1 MALRVV
7 ALDDYQG
14 LVAEYRLDGQPAG
27 AQWTAIRGH
36 LDGDELVA
44 ALRGAE
50 VVVAMR
56 ERTWFDRVLFARL
69 PELKL
74 LVTTGRANAAID
86 LGAAAEHGVTVS
98 ATGGPPS
105 ANTAELTWALILS
118 LARHLP
124 AETAAV
130 RGGGWQ
136 HTVGMDLMGATLGL
150 AGLGRIGSQ
159 MARIGQAFEMDVIAW
174 SQHLDP
180 AAAAAKGVRAVSQ
193 ADLFAVADVVSIH
206 LVLSDRTRGLVAERE
221 LRSMK
226 PTAYLVNTSRGPIIE
241 QAALLRALHEGWIA
255 GAGLDVFD
263 TEPLPPNDPL
273 LNASTALLTPH
284 LGYVTARTMQTWY
297 ADAVDD
303 IAAWQRGEPI
313 RVLTAG

>member
-14 LVAEYRLDGQPAG
+14 LVAEYQLDGQPAG
-27 AQWTAIRGH
+27 AQWTAVREH
-36 LDGDELVA
+36 LTGDDLLA
-44 ALRGAE
+44 ALRGAD

-56 ERTWFDRVLFARL
+56 ERTRFDRALLGRL
-69 PELKL
+69 PDLKL

-86 LGAAAEHGVTVS
+86 LDAAAEHGVTVS
-98 ATGGPPS
+98 GTGGPRS

-118 LARHLP
+118 LVRHLP

-130 RGGGWQ
+130 RRGGWQ

-159 MARIGQAFEMDVIAW
+159 MARIGQAFEMNVIAW

-193 ADLFAVADVVSIH
+193 ADLFAEADVVSIH
-206 LVLSDRTRGLVAERE
+206 LVLSDRTRGLVTERE

-226 PTAYLVNTSRGPIIE
+226 RTGYLVNTSRGPIIE
-241 QAALLRALHEGWIA
+241 RRALLRALQRRLDRRGWP
-255 GAGLDVFD
+255 GRLRHR
-263 TEPLPPNDPL
+263 
-273 LNASTALLTPH
+273 TAP
-284 LGYVTARTMQTWY
+284 AKRSF
-297 ADAVDD
+297 A
-303 IAAWQRGEPI
+303 
-313 RVLTAG
+313 

>member
-27 AQWTAIRGH
+27 AQWTAIREH
-36 LDGDELVA
+36 LTGDDLVA
-44 ALRGAE
+44 ALNGAD

-56 ERTWFDRVLFARL
+56 ERTRFGRALFAQL
-69 PELKL
+69 PDLRL

-86 LGAAAEHGVTVS
+86 LNAAAEHGVTVS

-118 LARHLP
+118 LVRHLP

-130 RGGGWQ
+130 RRGGWQ

-180 AAAAAKGVRAVSQ
+180 AAAAAKGVRAVSK
-193 ADLFAVADVVSIH
+193 ADLFAAADVVSIH
-206 LVLSDRTRGLVAERE
+206 LVLSDRTRGLVAEPE

-226 PTAYLVNTSRGPIIE
+226 PAAYLVNTSRGPIIE

-255 GAGLDVFD
+255 GAGLDVYD
-263 TEPLPPNDPL
+263 TEPLPPNHPL
-273 LNASTALLTPH
+273 LNASTAVLTPH

>member
-36 LDGDELVA
+36 LDGGELVA

-56 ERTWFDRVLFARL
+56 ERTRFDRALFARL

-118 LARHLP
+118 LVRHLP
-124 AETAAV
+124 AERAAV

-193 ADLFAVADVVSIH
+193 TDLFATADVVSIH
-206 LVLSDRTRGLVAERE
+206 LVLSDRTRGLVTERE
-221 LRSMK
+221 LRGMK

-297 ADAVDD
+297 ADAVED

>member
-14 LVAEYRLDGQPAG
+14 LVAEYQLDGQPEG
-27 AQWTAIRGH
+27 AQWTAVREH
-36 LDGDELVA
+36 LAGDDLVA
-44 ALRGAE
+44 ALAQAD

-56 ERTWFDRVLFARL
+56 ERTRFDRELLARL
-69 PELKL
+69 PDLKL

-86 LGAAAEHGVTVS
+86 LTAAAEHGVTVS
-98 ATGGPPS
+98 GTGGPRS

-130 RGGGWQ
+130 RRGGWQ

-159 MARIGQAFEMDVIAW
+159 MARIAQAFEMNVIAW

-180 AAAAAKGVRAVSQ
+180 AAAAAKGVRPVSQ
-193 ADLFAVADVVSIH
+193 ADLFAAADVVSIH
-206 LVLSDRTRGLVAERE
+206 LVLSDRTRGLVTERE

-241 QAALLRALHEGWIA
+241 RTALLRALREGWIA
-255 GAGLDVFD
+255 GAGLDVYD
-263 TEPLPPNDPL
+263 TEPLPPDDPL

-297 ADAVDD
+297 ADAVDS
-303 IAAWQRGEPI
+303 IAAWQRGAPV
-313 RVLTAG
+313 RVLTAD

>member
-7 ALDDYQG
+7 ALDDYQR

-27 AQWTAIRGH
+27 AQWTAIREH

-56 ERTWFDRVLFARL
+56 ERTGFDRELFAQL
-69 PELKL
+69 PDLKL

-86 LGAAAEHGVTVS
+86 LNAAAGHGVTVS

-130 RGGGWQ
+130 RRGGWQ

-159 MARIGQAFEMDVIAW
+159 MARIGQAFQMDVIAW

-180 AAAAAKGVRAVSQ
+180 AAAAAKGVRAVSK
-193 ADLFAVADVVSIH
+193 ADLFGTADVVSIH
-206 LVLSDRTRGLVAERE
+206 LVLSDRTRGLVTERE

-255 GAGLDVFD
+255 GAGLDVYD
-263 TEPLPPNDPL
+263 TEPLPPNHPL
-273 LNASTALLTPH
+273 LNASTAILTPH